1 MAEVPMRVLIAGGGM
16 AALETVMALRSL
28 AGDRVAIALIAPE
41 DELVYHPIA
50 AKAPYAVGRM
60 RRIPLER
67 LLADAGAQRFPLN
80 VSAVD
85 PAARVVRTTAGREF
99 EYDEL
104 VLALGADPVPVVQHA
119 TTWDDRTGA
128 ETLGGL
134 LRDFELGYI
143 RRLAVVIPSGPVWPL
158 RGYELALIFTQDA
171 RGMGLAIETSLVTP
185 ERSPLE
191 MLGDEAVTAVSDALR
206 EVGVAVVFA
215 NRVAIEPGQP
225 EVLVAHPSGKRV
237 DVDRVIAL
245 PTLRGRPI
253 PGVPVEEHGFVEID
267 ERCRVK
273 GLEHVWAVGDITT
286 FPVKSGGM
294 ATEEADVAAEAIAAA
309 AGADIEPR
317 AFDPAGRGELA
328 GLPAGR
334 YLEPWLGTD
343 EVAESTTHLPTLGV
357 PVLTY
362 LQRDFE
368 AGWRG
373 EI

>member
-1 MAEVPMRVLIAGGGM
+1 MAEPPMRVLIVGGGM

-60 RRIPLER
+60 RRIPLKR

-85 PAARVVRTTAGREF
+85 TAARVVRTTAAREF

-128 ETLGGL
+128 EALGGL
-134 LRDFELGYI
+134 LRDFELGYS

-158 RGYELALIFTQDA
+158 RGYELALIFTRDA
-171 RGMGLAIETSLVTP
+171 RGMGLEIETSLVMP

-191 MLGDEAVTAVSDALR
+191 ILGDEAVTAVSDALR
-206 EVGVAVVFA
+206 EAGVAIVLA
-215 NRVAIEPGQP
+215 NHVEIEPGQP

-237 DVDRVIAL
+237 DVDRVLAL

-253 PGVPVEEHGFVEID
+253 PGIPVEEHGFVEID
-267 ERCRVK
+267 EHCRVK
-273 GLEHVWAVGDITT
+273 GLGHIWAVGDITT

-334 YLEPWLGTD
+334 YLEPWLGTN

>member
-1 MAEVPMRVLIAGGGM
+1 MAEAPMRVLIVGGGM

-28 AGDRVAIALIAPE
+28 AGDRVAIALVARE

-67 LLADAGAQRFPLN
+67 LLADAGAQRLPLN

-85 PAARVVRTTAGREF
+85 SDARVVRTTDGRDF

-104 VLALGADPVPVVQHA
+104 VLALGADPVPAVPHA

-134 LRDFELGYI
+134 FRDFELGYS

-158 RGYELALIFTQDA
+158 RGYELALILTQDA
-171 RGMGLAIETSLVTP
+171 RGMGLEIETSLVTP

-206 EVGVAVVFA
+206 EAGVAVIFA
-215 NRVAIEPGQP
+215 NQVEIEPGRP
-225 EVLVAHPSGKRV
+225 EVLVTHPSGKRV
-237 DVDRVIAL
+237 EVDRVVAL

-267 ERCRVK
+267 EHCRVK
-273 GLEHVWAVGDITT
+273 GLGHVWAVGDITA

-294 ATEEADVAAEAIAAA
+294 ATEEADIAAEAIAAA
-309 AGADIEPR
+309 AGADIDPR
-317 AFDPAGRGELA
+317 AFHPAGRGELA
-328 GLPAGR
+328 ALPASR

-357 PVLTY
+357 PALSY

>member
-1 MAEVPMRVLIAGGGM
+1 MAEAPMRVLIAGAGV
-16 AALETVMALRSL
+16 AALEAVMALRSL
-28 AGDRVAIALIAPE
+28 GGDRVAIALIAPE

-50 AKAPYAVGRM
+50 ATAPYAVGRM
-60 RRIPLER
+60 RRISLER
-67 LLADAGAQRFPLN
+67 LLSDAGAQRFRLN

-104 VLALGADPVPVVQHA
+104 VLALGADPVPVVPHA

-134 LRDFELGYI
+134 LRDFELGYS

-158 RGYELALIFTQDA
+158 RGYELALIFTQGA
-171 RGMGLAIETSLVTP
+171 RGMGLEIETSLVTP
-185 ERSPLE
+185 ERSPLVT
-191 MLGDEAVTAVSDALR
+191 LGDEAVAAVSDALR
-206 EVGVAVVFA
+206 EAGVAVVFA
-215 NRVAIEPGQP
+215 NQVEIEPGQP
-225 EVLVAHPSGKRV
+225 AVLVAHPSGKRV

-245 PTLRGRPI
+245 PTLRGRSI
-253 PGVPVEEHGFVEID
+253 PGIPVEEHGFVEID
-267 ERCRVK
+267 EHCRVK
-273 GLEHVWAVGDITT
+273 GLEHVWAIGDVSTS
-286 FPVKSGGM
+286 PVKSGGM
-294 ATEEADVAAEAIAAA
+294 ASEEADVAAEAIAAA
-309 AGADIEPR
+309 AGADVESR
-317 AFDPAGRGELA
+317 TFDRGRRGELA
-328 GLPAGR
+328 GPPAGR

-343 EVAESTTHLPTLGV
+343 VAESMTHLPTLGV
-357 PVLTY
+357 PALTY

>member
-1 MAEVPMRVLIAGGGM
+1 MRVLVVGAGM

-28 AGDRVAIALIAPE
+28 AGDRVAIALVAPE
-41 DELVYHPIA
+41 AEFVYHPIA
-50 AKAPYAVGRM
+50 AKPPYAVGRM

-67 LLADAGAQRFPLN
+67 LMADAGAQRFPLN

-85 PAARVVRTTAGREF
+85 SAPRVVRTAAGREF

-104 VLALGADPVPVVQHA
+104 VLAMGADPVPVVHHA

-128 ETLGGL
+128 DTLGGL
-134 LRDFELGYI
+134 VRDFELGYS

-158 RGYELALIFTQDA
+158 RGYELAVFLTQDA
-171 RGMGLAIETSLVTP
+171 RGMGIGIETSLITP

-191 MLGDEAVTAVSDALR
+191 MLGEEAVTAVSDALR
-206 EVGVAVVFA
+206 EVGVSVVIA
-215 NRVAIEPGQP
+215 NQVEIEPGQP
-225 EVLVAHPSGKRV
+225 HVLVANPPGTRV
-237 DVDRVIAL
+237 EVDRVVAL

-267 ERCRVK
+267 EHCRVK
-273 GLEHVWAVGDITT
+273 GLEHIWAVGDITT

-294 ATEEADVAAEAIAAA
+294 ATEQADVAAEAIAAA
-309 AGADIEPR
+309 AGVDIEPR

-328 GLPAGR
+328 GLPAGG

-343 EVAESTTHLPTLGV
+343 EVEESTTSLPTLGV

-362 LQRDFE
+362 LQRDFS